1 MSRPKKFTTKG
12 YYWLPPDLNAWLG
25 EYASAQGLTKSGV
38 IRLWVKRAKEGGTPA
53 APTPEKSSPTMKP
66 PPGRIAFTPR
76 PREDDEEKYPWRKFG
91 FTEEEWDT
99 IPEEDQDKLK
109 RGEAQALPRRRKP

>member
-1 MSRPKKFTTKG
+1 MSRPKKYTTEIQVC
-12 YYWLPPDLNAWLG
+12 LTPEFNALLG
-25 EYASAQGLTKSGV
+25 
-38 IRLWVKRAKEGGTPA
+38 KRAAEEKRGKSDLVRLILERALLGAPEPQA
-53 APTPEKSSPTMKP
+53 AKSSPTMKP
-66 PPGRIAFTPR
+66 LPGKIAFTPR
-76 PREDDEEKYPWRKFG
+76 PREDDEERYPWRKFG